1 MFTDTFYVRFDTR
14 HKFLVYEND
23 IPVYGKELQK
33 VLERNYP
40 NVSLEERRKYF
51 KEDIDN
57 DFREYAK
64 VCHIKV
70 RYDFFTEDMKEY
82 LKKYYLCEIQSM
94 TRKEIFLAFRDA
106 DINTLYEVASII
118 FAYVE
123 ENDPHNE

>member
-1 MFTDTFYVRFDTR
+1 
-14 HKFLVYEND
+14 
-23 IPVYGKELQK
+23 
-33 VLERNYP
+33 
-40 NVSLEERRKYF
+40 
-51 KEDIDN
+51 
-57 DFREYAK
+57 
-64 VCHIKV
+64 
-70 RYDFFTEDMKEY
+70 MKEY